1 MTRQQIKIIAFYINF
16 LFLGLNQSQAVQLT
30 ANISNATLKKV
41 KETINENKKDIEALS
56 KENILNFLL
65 CRNMPTVKNNFYII
79 SQVKTNYYK
88 IGISNDVNAR
98 LRQLQTGNPNEL
110 KIIFKGNFYLC
121 EILEKAIF
129 KLLQK
134 NCIFGEWY
142 DIEKTFINKQIEILK
157 NLITKL

>member
-1 MTRQQIKIIAFYINF
+1 MSR
-16 LFLGLNQSQAVQLT
+16 
-30 ANISNATLKKV
+30 ATLKKV
-41 KETINENKKDIEALS
+41 NETIKENLKDIEALS
-56 KENILNFLL
+56 KDNIINFLL